1 MKRFIILIPLFLL
14 LFSDLFSQ
22 DTIFIKDNNFV
33 VSKVTEILPDYVKYK
48 RFDNLNGPDYTVNK
62 TDVLKIVYRNGSVDK
77 FQDVSNTIK
86 EPKQDFDQKTHAIFL
101 AGYTLSTFGGDA
113 LYTMN
118 DQGVAASFGVD
129 FPYDQTR
136 TGFEFM
142 LSYEE
147 KGSNFEDVE
156 QMIDTTRY
164 LMQGTKIS
172 MDYITLAFS
181 AKRFFGDNRMFYL
194 KAGLYAGA
202 RISGDFKTKLIRL
215 YDNYE
220 ANVNASLQGLYTK
233 MEAGATFG
241 GGLNIPITK
250 GDFPTN
256 LVIETRYNLGLSN
269 IVIPGTTAS
278 SQLSE
283 DYKETNQS
291 IIFMAGLRFP
301 F

>member
-1 MKRFIILIPLFLL
+1 MKSLIFLIPILL
-14 LFSDLFSQ
+14 VLVKTNVAQ
-22 DTIFIKDNNFV
+22 DTIFMKDNNFV
-33 VSKVTEILPDYVKYK
+33 VSKVIEILPDYVKYK

-62 TDVLKIVYRNGSVDK
+62 ADVFKIVYRNGSVDE
-77 FQDVSNTIK
+77 FQNVSNT
-86 EPKQDFDQKTHAIFL
+86 PKKSKHDFDQKAHAIFL
-101 AGYTLSTFGGDA
+101 AGYTLSTLGGDA
-113 LYTMN
+113 LYTKN
-118 DQGVAASFGVD
+118 DQGVSASFGVD
-129 FPYDQTR
+129 FPYEQSR

-142 LSYEE
+142 LSFEE
-147 KGSNFEDVE
+147 KGSKFEDVE

-164 LMQGTKIS
+164 LMQGTQIS

-220 ANVNASLQGLYTK
+220 ANVNSSLQGLYTK

-241 GGLNIPITK
+241 VGLNIPITK

-278 SQLSE
+278 SLLSE